1 MIVHLLM
8 AALLGGTFSPL
19 ELARDAQDRP
29 ALTRLV
35 NEAAAAAAKAPK
47 DAAAQFRV
55 ALASSYL
62 AEVEIETHD
71 KKAAREAA
79 VRGIQAAEQAIA
91 LKPNDAEN
99 YRVLATLCGQAI
111 TDMLSGLNYGPRAKD
126 AVSKAV
132 SLAPKSSPVWVARG
146 VGNYYLPAQLGGG
159 AAQAVADFR
168 KAIELD
174 SNNAEAWLW
183 LGIALRK
190 QNQDGE
196 ARQAFGKAL
205 ALDPNR
211 VWVRQQLDKTP
222 TK

>member
-8 AALLGGTFSPL
+8 AGMLAGTLSPL
-19 ELARDAQDRP
+19 ESARDAQDRT
-29 ALTRLV
+29 ALARFV
-35 NEAAAAAAKAPK
+35 NEAAAAAANAPK
-47 DAAAQFRV
+47 DAAAQFRL

-71 KKAAREAA
+71 KKAAQQAA
-79 VRGIQAAEQAIA
+79 VRGVQAAERAIA
-91 LKPNDAEN
+91 LNPNDAEN
-99 YRVLATLCGQAI
+99 YRILATLCGQAI
-111 TDMLSGLNYGPRAKD
+111 NDIMSGLSYGPRAKD
-126 AVSKAV
+126 AVNTAV
-132 SLAPKSSPVWVARG
+132 SLAPKSSAVWVARG
-146 VGNYYLPAQLGGG
+146 VGNYYMPAQFGGG

-190 QNQDGE
+190 QNNDAE

-205 ALDPNR
+205 ALNPNR
-211 VWVRQQLDKTP
+211 VWVRHQLAKTP
-222 TK
+222 AK

>member
-1 MIVHLLM
+1 MIVHLMM
-8 AALLGGTFSPL
+8 AGFLAGTLSPL
-19 ELARDAQDRP
+19 DVARDTQDWP
-29 ALTRLV
+29 ALERLV

-62 AEVEIETHD
+62 AEVEIEVHD
-71 KKAAREAA
+71 KKAAQQAA
-79 VRGIQAAEQAIA
+79 VRGIRAAEQAIA
-91 LKPNDAEN
+91 LKPDDAEN
-99 YRVLATLCGQAI
+99 YRILATLCGQAI

-126 AVSKAV
+126 AINKAV

-159 AAQAVADFR
+159 VTEAVADFR
-168 KAIELD
+168 KAIEID
-174 SNNAEAWLW
+174 SRNAEAWVW

-190 QNQDGE
+190 QNQDAE
-196 ARQAFGKAL
+196 ARKAFGKAL

-222 TK
+222 AK

>member
-8 AALLGGTFSPL
+8 AGFLAGTLSPL
-19 ELARDAQDRP
+19 ELARDTQDRP
-29 ALTRLV
+29 ALERLV
-35 NEAAAAAAKAPK
+35 NEAAAAAARAPK
-47 DAAAQFRV
+47 DAAAQVRM

-71 KKAAREAA
+71 KKAAQQAA
-79 VRGIQAAEQAIA
+79 VRGIHAADQAIA
-91 LKPNDAEN
+91 LKPDDAEN

-132 SLAPKSSPVWVARG
+132 SLAPKSSAVWMARG

-174 SNNAEAWLW
+174 SRNAEAWTW

-190 QNQDGE
+190 ENQDAE
-196 ARQAFGKAL
+196 ARRAFGKAL

-211 VWVRQQLDKTP
+211 VWVRQQLEKTP
-222 TK
+222 AK

>member
-1 MIVHLLM
+1 MIVHLMM
-8 AALLGGTFSPL
+8 AGFLAGALTPL
-19 ELARDAQDRP
+19 DLARNAQNRP
-29 ALTRLV
+29 ALERLV
-35 NEAAAAAAKAPK
+35 AEASAAAAKAPK
-47 DAAAQFRV
+47 NAAAQFQV

-71 KKAAREAA
+71 KKAAQQAA

-91 LKPNDAEN
+91 LKPDDAEN

-126 AVSKAV
+126 AINKAV

-174 SNNAEAWLW
+174 SRNAEAWTW

-190 QNQDGE
+190 QNQDAD

-205 ALDPNR
+205 ALDPSR
-211 VWVRQQLDKTP
+211 VWVRQQLEKTP
-222 TK
+222 AK

>member
-8 AALLGGTFSPL
+8 AGFLAGTLSPL
-19 ELARDAQDRP
+19 EIARDTQNRP
-29 ALTRLV
+29 ALERMV
-35 NEAAAAAAKAPK
+35 AEAAGAAAKAPK

-55 ALASSYL
+55 ALVSSYL
-62 AEVEIETHD
+62 AEVEIEMHD
-71 KKAAREAA
+71 KKAAQQAA
-79 VRGIQAAEQAIA
+79 IRGIDAAERAIA
-91 LKPNDAEN
+91 LKPNDAES

-126 AVSKAV
+126 AINKAV
-132 SLAPKSSPVWVARG
+132 SLTPKSSPVWVARG
-146 VGNYYLPAQLGGG
+146 VGNYYMPAQFGGG

-168 KAIELD
+168 KALEFD
-174 SNNAEAWLW
+174 GNNAEAWLW

-196 ARQAFGKAL
+196 ARRAFGRAL
-205 ALDPNR
+205 ELDPNR

-222 TK
+222 AR